1 MNMRD
6 DKVNWYAPGEVKV
19 SKLSPE
25 EMEAWEKKKAEYI
38 KKKIKGELARRKVL
52 KLDVDGYTN
61 SVIGRKQRRLR
72 RK

>member
-1 MNMRD
+1 MRD

>member
-1 MNMRD
+1 MRD
-6 DKVNWYAPGEVKV
+6 DKVNWYAPSEVKV